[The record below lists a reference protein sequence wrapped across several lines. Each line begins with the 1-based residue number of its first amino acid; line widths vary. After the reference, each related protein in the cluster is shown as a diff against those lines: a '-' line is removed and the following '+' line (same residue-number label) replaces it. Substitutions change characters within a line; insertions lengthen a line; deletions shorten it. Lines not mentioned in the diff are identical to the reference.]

1 MVRWLLLMLALVSC
15 PLPASAQV
23 RRVAVMDFINTAK
36 DPAMEWLG
44 PSVAETVTTKLHAIR
59 GLQLVERAQL
69 TRCSR
74 SRSCPSPISST
85 RRRLSRSGSSW
96 APSKSSSAR
105 TRASAAQQGRY
116 AEALSHYD
124 RSLNLMR
131 RLGDEPGQG
140 RTLNNIGVIHERRDR
155 YLEALSHHARSLK
168 LREQLGDQPGRRRPS
183 ITSATF
189 ICGKAAMRRR
199 STITS
204 AASSSRRR
212 SEMSPVSRTR

>member
-1 MVRWLLLMLALVSC
+1 MVRWLLLMLALMSC

-23 RRVAVMDFINTAK
+23 RRVAVMDFVNTAK

-131 RLGDEPGQG
+131 RLGDEPQAG
-140 RTLNNIGVIHERRDR
+140 
-155 YLEALSHHARSLK
+155 
-168 LREQLGDQPGRRRPS
+168 PS
-183 ITSATF
+183 TTSASFMSAGT
-189 ICGKAAMRRR
+189 ATSRR
-199 STITS
+199 SVTTPG
-204 AASSSRRR
+204 ASSSGN
-212 SEMSPVSRTR
+212 SLATSRAGGDPQ